1 MNIKVHQTASNGA
14 YVLSTPARF
23 SAASAKLRRLCARAV
38 ALTHRGNTVTT
49 TSTARSHRAESFQ
62 PTGLSALAPVE
73 IRKTRAF
80 AKALAWLIASVT
92 AVGALTFALHSA
104 HSNEGTRKFALSV
117 FALGAGGLAALTAH
131 LSVTW
136 ILISCALTAPR
147 HSSRRTFALK
157 ALRLWSPRAARLAVV
172 ALGISATALSLGDPT
187 RALADAAPTP
197 PSVTATPHASDSG
210 ERDNPVEAI
219 GNSEGI
225 PLSDVTTLGWAPR
238 EAGSG
243 IIPSLEATAEPTPSQ
258 SMAYSGASQAL
269 PAPAAA
275 PNAIEKEIASP
286 APTAARTA
294 TAPRSSDTY
303 TVKQGDTLW
312 TIAKRHL
319 TSLNGERPTN
329 GAIVREIERIAALN
343 PEIDDV
349 DLIFPGQI
357 FNL

>member
-147 HSSRRTFALK
+147 HSSRGGARGRRTWDLGN
-157 ALRLWSPRAARLAVV
+157 SPLPWRPHTGSRRCRTDAPVCHSHSARLRF
-172 ALGISATALSLGDPT
+172 GGK
-187 RALADAAPTP
+187 RQ
-197 PSVTATPHASDSG
+197 
-210 ERDNPVEAI
+210 
-219 GNSEGI
+219 
-225 PLSDVTTLGWAPR
+225 PR
-238 EAGSG
+238 GG
-243 IIPSLEATAEPTPSQ
+243 YRQ
-258 SMAYSGASQAL
+258 
-269 PAPAAA
+269 
-275 PNAIEKEIASP
+275 
-286 APTAARTA
+286 
-294 TAPRSSDTY
+294 
-303 TVKQGDTLW
+303 
-312 TIAKRHL
+312 
-319 TSLNGERPTN
+319 
-329 GAIVREIERIAALN
+329 
-343 PEIDDV
+343 
-349 DLIFPGQI
+349 
-357 FNL
+357 